1 MDELNFVPEDGMDH
15 DFGTSVAVFEDTL
28 LVGAPLDGAGSV
40 YVLERTGR
48 SWSEAARLRPS
59 DGDASSGFGNDVALS
74 PSTALVGTSRGAVHV
89 FTRDADGEWNTG
101 QRLAA
106 GEDNGA
112 SCSVALD
119 RDTALVGMYRNGTPG
134 AAYVFV
140 REGASWEL
148 QQELVRNVEDEG
160 TEFGRAVGL
169 SGDTALVGAPNDA
182 NSAGAVYVFTRDGAL
197 WKQTLLLGG
206 DEGKEKGFGHAVA
219 IHGDV
224 ILAAAAWGSSGS
236 VHVWERTESEWDWVQ
251 TLASPRGAED
261 HFGDSISLFAYTAL
275 IAAPGSG
282 DLGESFGSAHT
293 FKRVPEPMR

>member
-1 MDELNFVPEDGMDH
+1 MCSRAMQTAS
-15 DFGTSVAVFEDTL
+15 GTR
-28 LVGAPLDGAGSV
+28 GSGW
-40 YVLERTGR
+40 RRAKTTGP
-48 SWSEAARLRPS
+48 AARWHWTVTPRSSACIATARRARPT
-59 DGDASSGFGNDVALS
+59 SS
-74 PSTALVGTSRGAVHV
+74 
-89 FTRDADGEWNTG
+89 
-101 QRLAA
+101 
-106 GEDNGA
+106 
-112 SCSVALD
+112 C
-119 RDTALVGMYRNGTPG
+119 
-134 AAYVFV
+134 
-140 REGASWEL
+140 
-148 QQELVRNVEDEG
+148 
-160 TEFGRAVGL
+160 
-169 SGDTALVGAPNDA
+169 
-182 NSAGAVYVFTRDGAL
+182 AVYVFTRDGAL

-282 DLGESFGSAHT
+282 DLGEWFGSVYT